1 MRSMIDTTTAA
12 GLGRGANRPENFGNL
27 TTAIVPERSPKGR
40 GCERGREALQV
51 QGGRRTEERGE
62 VGGERRKR
70 RERRR
75 NEKRKEER
83 KREEEKRE

>member
-1 MRSMIDTTTAA
+1 ME
-12 GLGRGANRPENFGNL
+12 RGANRPEL
-27 TTAIVPERSPKGR
+27 AWDLTAIVPERSKRGGSPKGR